1 MTAHSPRIEIKVL
14 DPRLNTWGLPQY
26 QSDMAAA
33 IDLFACLDA
42 PLELAPGSLAQ
53 LVPAGFALHIG
64 DPHFAAIIVPRSGL
78 GHKKGL
84 VLGNLQG
91 VIDAD
96 YTGPILISVWNRSAA
111 GTPPVRIE
119 PGERIAQMM
128 FVPIARPTFSVVT
141 DFSQNSTRGSGGFG
155 STGT

>member
-1 MTAHSPRIEIKVL
+1 MIALSPTIEIKVL
-14 DPRLNTWGLPQY
+14 DQRLAAWGSPRY
-26 QSDMAAA
+26 QSEMAAA
-33 IDLFACLDA
+33 IDLHACLDA
-42 PLELAPGSLAQ
+42 PLLLEPGSAAQ

-64 DPHFAAIIVPRSGL
+64 DPNLAAIIAPRSGL
-78 GHKKGL
+78 GHKQGL

-96 YTGPILISVWNRSAA
+96 YTGPIMISVWNRSAS
-111 GTPPVRIE
+111 GTPPIIIE
-119 PGERIAQMM
+119 PGARIAQMM
-128 FVPIARPTFSVVT
+128 FVPIVRPVFHIVT